1 MVNAKMMK
9 KYLTILMSLILISA
23 PTAVYAQS
31 ELDGVEVSLS
41 GISVT
46 ASGSSVRVSGANGET
61 LEIFN
66 ITGVKVA
73 TVRIDSDDKTFT
85 LNLPKGCYL
94 LKIDKVV
101 RKISIK

>member
-1 MVNAKMMK
+1 MK
-9 KYLTILMSLILISA
+9 KYLIILMFLILTSA
-23 PTAVYAQS
+23 PTAVYAQA
-31 ELDGVEVSLS
+31 ELDGVESGLS

>member
-1 MVNAKMMK
+1 MK
-9 KYLTILMSLILISA
+9 KYLIILMSLMLASA
-23 PTAVYAQS
+23 PAAVYAQT
-31 ELDGVEVSLS
+31 EAEGVEVGLS
-41 GISVT
+41 GISIT

-73 TVRIDSDDKTFT
+73 TVRIDSDDKTFS